1 MEEFSDRGGKPP
13 VVVDLCLQLIYCV
26 LQTSYSETFELVPD
40 MVSLGGCFLKGLG
53 GGGWVT
59 SARSPLVSILQHL
72 MCTRYRA
79 RSADKP
85 GGGEGDGDG
94 MEMEMERW

>member
-1 MEEFSDRGGKPP
+1 MEEFSDRGGKSP

-53 GGGWVT
+53 GGGLPALGLPWC
-59 SARSPLVSILQHL
+59 PFFSILCVL
-72 MCTRYRA
+72 VTG
-79 RSADKP
+79 P
-85 GGGEGDGDG
+85 GVPTSRVEEME